1 MAKAQ
6 PAALQLAAKLRE
18 VARRIKAGEANGLDV
33 HELGK
38 IADLLEGRSRDLQ
51 VKVTAQSH
59 RPRLGA
65 EGVARKLQMAEA
77 VRDYR
82 EANNCKLDDAYRAVA
97 SGFHVGPDTIE
108 KAWKEMRSALKLDPQ
123 QRDLLIY
130 FKGLEA
136 RGLARVTRVKK

>member
-1 MAKAQ
+1 MAKGQ
-6 PAALQLAAKLRE
+6 DAAHHFAAKLRE
-18 VARRIKAGEANGLDV
+18 VARRIKSGEANGLDIY
-33 HELGK
+33 ELGA
-38 IADLLEGRSRDLQ
+38 IADLMEGKNRSFQ
-51 VKVTAQSH
+51 AKVIPRAN

-65 EGVARKLQMAEA
+65 EGVSRKLQMAEA

-82 EANNCKLDDAYRAVA
+82 DEHHCKLDEAYRAVS

-108 KAWKEMRSALKLDPQ
+108 KAWKEMRSMLKLDPQ

-136 RGLARVTRVKK
+136 RGLARVSRVKK